1 MSTARWMDDVGRA
14 AVREPSAR
22 SVRSEPSA
30 TGGKGEEASVSDRP
44 AVLGAPGEPIVA
56 GAPDAADESGESGES
71 GESLAQIGGV
81 LFNRQVSARYWHL
94 AVSAP
99 TAAAACAPGQFF
111 HLRCGDVGEPLLR
124 RPMSVYQIHRE
135 RGELHFLYAVKG
147 AGTTRLAQLQT
158 GDSLD
163 MAGPLGHGFTLDPDW
178 RGVLLVARGVGLAT
192 LGPVAAAAN
201 RMGIRVTA
209 VLSARTERDVLSESY
224 MRVCGART
232 LVVTDDA
239 GTSGVPAMRELVA
252 GILGSQTIDALFTCG
267 SQRLTALLQEMAA
280 ERGLPGQAAL
290 EEPMGC
296 GLGVCYCCVR
306 PIARAGGVEHLRVCR
321 DGPVFPLAEVITR

>member
-1 MSTARWMDDVGRA
+1 MGTARSMDDVRKAAMRELPERA
-14 AVREPSAR
+14 VNG
-22 SVRSEPSA
+22 SEPSA
-30 TGGKGEEASVSDRP
+30 TGGTGEEASVSDRS
-44 AVLGAPGEPIVA
+44 AVLGAPGEPI
-56 GAPDAADESGESGES
+56 AA
-71 GESLAQIGGV
+71 GESLAQIGSV

-94 AVSAP
+94 AVSAS
-99 TAAAACAPGQFF
+99 TAAVACTPGQFF
-111 HLRCGDVGEPLLR
+111 YLRCGDDGEPLLR
-124 RPMSVYQIHRE
+124 RPMSVYQIHGE

-147 AGTTRLAQLQT
+147 AGTTRLAQLLT

-163 MAGPLGHGFTLDPDW
+163 MVGPLGHGFTLDPVW

-209 VLSARTERDVLSESY
+209 VLSAQTERDVLSESY
-224 MRVCGART
+224 MRSCGART

-252 GILGSQTIDALFTCG
+252 GILASEPIDALFTCG

-306 PIARAGGVEHLRVCR
+306 PIARKEGIEQLRVCR
-321 DGPVFPLAEVITR
+321 DGPVFPLAEVITRRS